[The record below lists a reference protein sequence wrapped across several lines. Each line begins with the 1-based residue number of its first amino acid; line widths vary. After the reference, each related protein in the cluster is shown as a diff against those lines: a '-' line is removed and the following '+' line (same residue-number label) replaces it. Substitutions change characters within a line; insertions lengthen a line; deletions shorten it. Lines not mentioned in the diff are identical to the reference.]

1 MATSVHIPKRLLDA
15 VDRRA
20 KQLGLSRNRLIV
32 RALERD
38 LAHESAWSPGFFDT
52 FTPLDEADS
61 RALDETLAM
70 VRANRK
76 SRRPPTTSLSPEYV

>member
-1 MATSVHIPKRLLDA
+1 MPTSVHIPKRLLVA

-20 KQLGLSRNRLIV
+20 KQLGVSRNRVIV

-38 LAHESAWSPGFFDT
+38 LAEEAAWSPGFFEK
-52 FTPLDEADS
+52 FAPLDAEDS
-61 RALDETLAM
+61 RALDETLGV

-76 SRRPPTTSLSPEYV
+76 NRKPLDL

>member
-1 MATSVHIPKRLLDA
+1 VATSVHLPKQLLIA

-32 RALERD
+32 QAIERD
-38 LAHESAWSPGFFDT
+38 LAKDSTWSAGFFEK
-52 FTPLDEADS
+52 FTPLGDEDS
-61 RALDETLAM
+61 RALDETVAA

-76 SRRPPTTSLSPEYV
+76 SRKPPRL